1 MIYDC
6 IIIGAG
12 ASGLMCAAAMKG
24 PLNGLIL
31 EKTEHAGTKLLM
43 SGSGPT
49 VFGLCRDAEES
60 RTICRKMLRD
70 NKESFWTRTTW

>member
-12 ASGLMCAAAMKG
+12 ASGLMCAAAMEHPIK
-24 PLNGLIL
+24 GLIL

-43 SGSGPT
+43 SGRIISEKKSWQI
-49 VFGLCRDAEES
+49 L
-60 RTICRKMLRD
+60 
-70 NKESFWTRTTW
+70 